1 MMRWLKDYL
10 FDPEFG
16 RRRKFLQRVSLFQ
29 GISRREFGH
38 LFQTLVCRSYGPG
51 EILFHEG
58 DAGRALFI
66 LESGHVEVSRKA
78 KKEGSA
84 RMAVLNPGDYFG
96 EISLLDERPRTA
108 TAAAMEPVVVYLLY
122 KAELEKMMK
131 SAPHIGAAIMTHLA
145 TLLAARLRSL
155 TDSAPVSLAS
165 TAKAA
170 PAATFLKGDGWRR
183 PGEAA

>member
-1 MMRWLKDYL
+1 MMRWLKEYL

-16 RRRKFLQRVSLFQ
+16 RRRKFLQKVSLFQ

-66 LESGHVEVSRKA
+66 LESGHVEITRKA
-78 KKEGSA
+78 KKEGAAA
-84 RMAVLNPGDYFG
+84 RIAVLNPGDYFG

-108 TAAAMEPVVVYLLY
+108 TAAAMEPVVIYLLY
-122 KAELEKMMK
+122 KAELEKLMK

-145 TLLAARLRSL
+145 TLLAARLRSM
-155 TDSAPVSLAS
+155 TDSAPISLVS
-165 TAKAA
+165 TVKI
-170 PAATFLKGDGWRR
+170 K
-183 PGEAA
+183 EA